1 MDIVEKFQCPL
12 NYLNKKNKKNDKI
25 FKQINDFVIILHNFY
40 IYKSEYPNQYLV
52 DRFMDFQNNIL
63 INDIES
69 FKNLY
74 PKVLTDKNLVI
85 DNSYYWSS
93 SLARNIL
100 VELTTKMCKELE
112 TKNYLNESEIKEFLK
127 KYSKDYR
134 NAYNYFLNSN
144 EAAFREN
151 VKNYIWRN

>member
-1 MDIVEKFQCPL
+1 
-12 NYLNKKNKKNDKI
+12 
-25 FKQINDFVIILHNFY
+25 
-40 IYKSEYPNQYLV
+40 
-52 DRFMDFQNNIL
+52 MDFQNNIL